1 MSNEEGGTLPIGAW
15 ELVSLVSEWPDGSTF
30 EPFGPRP
37 SGRLIYDENG
47 HVTGMIV
54 GEQRNEATGNACPP
68 EAQSLFTGYFGTYQ
82 VDVPTREIIHHVTT
96 SLNGMQASGELRRN
110 YKVED
115 NTLYLSFSRIREGVQ
130 VTSRLVWRRIS
141 PL

>member
-1 MSNEEGGTLPIGAW
+1 M
-15 ELVSLVSEWPDGSTF
+15 
-30 EPFGPRP
+30 
-37 SGRLIYDENG
+37 
-47 HVTGMIV
+47 
-54 GEQRNEATGNACPP
+54 
-68 EAQSLFTGYFGTYQ
+68 
-82 VDVPTREIIHHVTT
+82 TT

-115 NTLYLSFSRIREGVQ
+115 NTLYLSFSRIREGAQ